1 MRVLLLLIIGAYGR
15 QSFCKHNTCS
25 TCQKLA
31 FGTSGIARKCHR
43 LLRVPNCC
51 QIYTK
56 SINGALIADTEPNPS
71 LCASKPRDDDFDNGC
86 QFCRR
91 YTNPPIERPVDE
103 TDQYTEL
110 ELELERINDYP
121 DESLCPTTDKL
132 DLNGA
137 IFAPVIVFSVIS
149 VLTIAYFLIRR
160 KMRARAEL
168 TKSKRKQESV
178 LRRMSTSMYAKITM
192 ISQKGRDSHVTPP
205 TPPRDDKQDELI
217 VKNTE
222 SY

>member
-1 MRVLLLLIIGAYGR
+1 M
-15 QSFCKHNTCS
+15 
-25 TCQKLA
+25 
-31 FGTSGIARKCHR
+31 
-43 LLRVPNCC
+43 RVPNCC

-86 QFCRR
+86 QFCRL
-91 YTNPPIERPVDE
+91 YTNPPKERPVDE

-137 IFAPVIVFSVIS
+137 ILAPVIVFSVIS
-149 VLTIAYFLIRR
+149 VLTIAYL
-160 KMRARAEL
+160 
-168 TKSKRKQESV
+168 
-178 LRRMSTSMYAKITM
+178 
-192 ISQKGRDSHVTPP
+192 
-205 TPPRDDKQDELI
+205 
-217 VKNTE
+217 
-222 SY
+222 